1 MLLGASLSVFAC
13 CLMLGGAHIWP
24 HSVMAL
30 MLPMMFYSTGLGL
43 VLPHAMAIALRPFA
57 HIAGT
62 ASALLGFI
70 QMSLSASASAL
81 AGVFLKTPHCPCSGQ
96 CCVITLLALA
106 LTVRAQDY
114 IRRSKP

>member
-1 MLLGASLSVFAC
+1 
-13 CLMLGGAHIWP
+13 
-24 HSVMAL
+24 

-70 QMSLSASASAL
+70 QMSLSATASAL
-81 AGVFLKTPHCPCSGQ
+81 AGVFLKDTPLPMLWAML
-96 CCVITLLALA
+96 VITLLALA
-106 LTVRAQDY
+106 LTVRAHGLY
-114 IRRSKP
+114 RRSKP